1 MLLKIFG
8 EKVQKI
14 ELKKRKRI
22 KEILLKKRIN
32 ADLFII
38 RKNKEI
44 VLADEFVENKDE
56 IELIPI
62 SSGG

>member
-8 EKVQKI
+8 EKAQKI

-44 VLADEFVENKDE
+44 VLVDEFVENKDE